1 MWLVVALTGFVI
13 AAVVNILDKFV
24 LDKTIKN
31 PVVFVFYSTIFAL
44 LFFLAVPWAGNL
56 AGGFDYVIALLCA
69 ICFVIS
75 LWTGYVAI
83 QKSEISHIGPFIGA
97 VLPIFTFIWSKIF
110 FNEQFS
116 STQIIAIVL
125 LVFGSFVISFEKS
138 AKHNGLHEGIV
149 WGVVTG
155 LFWSIFSVSAKYL
168 YGHNDFAAGF
178 VWSQAA
184 IGAVTL
190 MLLFL
195 PAVRQSFRRTSVPAE
210 KMTGNKIALV
220 AVDKFLGF
228 VAVFLIQFAVSLGS
242 VTLIYA
248 LAGVQY
254 IILII
259 AVALLSKFYSRFYR
273 EEYSRG
279 ELVQE
284 FLAVILIAA
293 GIFLLV

>member
-13 AAVVNILDKFV
+13 AAAVNILDKFV

-31 PVVFVFYSTIFAL
+31 PAVFVFYSTIFAL

-56 AGGFDYVIALLCA
+56 AGAFDYAIALLCA
-69 ICFVIS
+69 ACFVAA

-83 QKSEISHIGPFIGA
+83 QKSEISHIGPLIGA
-97 VLPIFTFIWSKIF
+97 VIPIFTFIWGKLF
-110 FNEQFS
+110 FAEQFDS
-116 STQIIAIVL
+116 YQTVAIVL
-125 LVFGSFVISFEKS
+125 LILGSLTISFEKS
-138 AKHNGLHEGIV
+138 AKHNGFHDGIA
-149 WGVVTG
+149 WGVAAGFFSSV
-155 LFWSIFSVSAKYL
+155 FSVSAKYL

-178 VWSQAA
+178 IWSQAA

-190 MLLFL
+190 VLLFL
-195 PAVRQSFRRTSVPAE
+195 PAVRCSFKRASGPAD
-210 KMTGNKIALV
+210 KMSGKKIALV
-220 AVDKFLGF
+220 AGDKFLGF
-228 VAVFLIQFAVSLGS
+228 ISVILIQFAVSIGS
-242 VTLIYA
+242 VTMIYA

-254 IILII
+254 AILII
-259 AVALLSKFYSRFYR
+259 AVALLSKYFSQFYR

-279 ELVQE
+279 EFAQE